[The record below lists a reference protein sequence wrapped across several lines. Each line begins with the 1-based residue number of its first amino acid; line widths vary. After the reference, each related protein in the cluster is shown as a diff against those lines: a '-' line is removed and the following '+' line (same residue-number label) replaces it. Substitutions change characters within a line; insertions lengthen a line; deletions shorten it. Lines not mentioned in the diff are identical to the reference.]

1 MKQIIIDNATGEIL
15 EETEV
20 AGNYHWKNRE
30 TIWFRGEV
38 RELISWVENV
48 TDQILTLRLGP
59 SGTPACK
66 REEKRVQEWAEYF
79 AKLLRG

>member
-1 MKQIIIDNATGEIL
+1 MKQIIIDDATGEVL

-20 AGNYHWKNRE
+20 TGNYHWKNRE

-38 RELISWVENV
+38 RELVVWIENV

-66 REEKRVQEWAEYF
+66 REEKRVAEWM
-79 AKLLRG
+79 KVLKNLR